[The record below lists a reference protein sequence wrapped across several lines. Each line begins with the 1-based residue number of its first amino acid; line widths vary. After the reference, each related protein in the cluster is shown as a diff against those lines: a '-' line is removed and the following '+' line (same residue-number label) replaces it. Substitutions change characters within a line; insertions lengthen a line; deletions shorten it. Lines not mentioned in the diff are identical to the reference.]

1 MNKEEFLQTLGSLLQ
16 ELPADD
22 RDMALAFYEES
33 ISDRM
38 EDGQSE
44 EEAVRHLGDAAELAS
59 SILGEFPE
67 AEGDNG
73 DDKAEEKLYETDVS
87 ELKRVSLHVHNL
99 PVQLCPS
106 EDNRL
111 RFHYYENDKVRFQI
125 GERYGVLYIEQ
136 NQPREFWRLRPWKDR
151 TVILAVPK
159 AFLGDTE
166 LRNANG
172 KVMVEGLCLA
182 GKLMCHATNA
192 AVVLQDIEAAA
203 ADVSSANGRA
213 ELSGLKLPGALDC
226 HVTNSKINISAVSA
240 GQIDVATKNGKI
252 TLSDVASAGNLKANN
267 LNGKIE
273 VERISGT
280 DIRLKTV
287 NGKIE
292 GSVRGRAE
300 EYSVSAKTV
309 NGTCSVP
316 RGENEK
322 ASKSLTAKTVNGGIT
337 LSFTGTD
344 A

>member
-151 TVILAVPK
+151 TVILAVPNGVFGRHGAAERK
-159 AFLGDTE
+159 RQGNGGGTLSCGEAYVPCDECRCCASG
-166 LRNANG
+166 LRR
-172 KVMVEGLCLA
+172 LRR
-182 GKLMCHATNA
+182 
-192 AVVLQDIEAAA
+192 
-203 ADVSSANGRA
+203 DVSSANGGP
-213 ELSGLKLPGALDC
+213 S
-226 HVTNSKINISAVSA
+226 
-240 GQIDVATKNGKI
+240 
-252 TLSDVASAGNLKANN
+252 
-267 LNGKIE
+267 
-273 VERISGT
+273 
-280 DIRLKTV
+280 
-287 NGKIE
+287 
-292 GSVRGRAE
+292 
-300 EYSVSAKTV
+300 
-309 NGTCSVP
+309 
-316 RGENEK
+316 
-322 ASKSLTAKTVNGGIT
+322 
-337 LSFTGTD
+337 
-344 A
+344 